1 MKTKCPCGK
10 KITVM
15 AFRGTGFCSVN
26 CKKKHGKDVS
36 SVGTIMFVT
45 SGEKAAIEEARNG

>member
-1 MKTKCPCGK
+1 
-10 KITVM
+10 M

-26 CKKKHGKDVS
+26 CKKKYGKDVS